1 MGIVSTILPQSNNM
15 KLLLVVALVAGVH
28 ADADADPQL
37 LLAAYP
43 LVFGHG
49 LPLTGAAPAAV
60 EEEAPSVASERRKRE
75 AEPEADP
82 EADPL
87 YLTYGYHAPVTYTA
101 PVVKSVEVKT
111 PVVYSSLVH
120 PYTYGYGYPCTY
132 GLHYPYTYGY
142 PHLLAAKP
150 AEEPAVESERKRRDA
165 DADAALLYGG
175 SHYPYTYSGYSG
187 YHYPYY
193 AYGK

>member
-49 LPLTGAAPAAV
+49 LPLTGSAPAAV
-60 EEEAPSVASERRKRE
+60 AEEAPSVASERRKRE

-120 PYTYGYGYPCTY
+120 PYTYGY
-132 GLHYPYTYGY
+132 

-175 SHYPYTYSGYSG
+175 FHYPYTYSGYSG